1 MTNEF
6 FTKIHSRKSSKLKIK
21 KKKTNKREK
30 KKFLKETIKSY
41 LIIAI

>member
-21 KKKTNKREK
+21 KKKDKQKREK
-30 KKFLKETIKSY
+30 RILKGNN
-41 LIIAI
+41 

>member
-21 KKKTNKREK
+21 KKKRQTKEGK
-30 KKFLKETIKSY
+30 KNS
-41 LIIAI
+41 

>member
-21 KKKTNKREK
+21 KKKNKQKREK
-30 KKFLKETIKSY
+30 RILKGNN
-41 LIIAI
+41 

>member
-21 KKKTNKREK
+21 KKFKKQKREK
-30 KKFLKETIKSY
+30 RILKGNN
-41 LIIAI
+41 